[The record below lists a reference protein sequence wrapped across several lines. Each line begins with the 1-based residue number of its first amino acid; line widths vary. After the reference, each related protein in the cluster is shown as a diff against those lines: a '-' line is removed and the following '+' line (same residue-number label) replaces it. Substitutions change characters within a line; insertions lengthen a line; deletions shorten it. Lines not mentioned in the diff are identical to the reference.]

1 MLVEVLKPL
10 IQLPQ
15 TVIQS
20 FDGILP
26 VGFMSGPP
34 KSPRTPKISIPYGQE
49 GQRNSHQQNEKEV
62 RGWERQPFVQPCPN
76 VDSNV
81 RPSEIEG
88 HDLQQHLGHTLVNL
102 LDTWECQGY
111 SHLEKPGDRRSIE

>member
-1 MLVEVLKPL
+1 MLVEVFKPL

-34 KSPRTPKISIPYGQE
+34 KSPRTLKISIPYGQE
-49 GQRNSHQQNEKEV
+49 GQRNFHQQNEKEV
-62 RGWERQPFVQPCPN
+62 RGWEGQPFVQPCSN

-81 RPSEIEG
+81 RPSGIEG